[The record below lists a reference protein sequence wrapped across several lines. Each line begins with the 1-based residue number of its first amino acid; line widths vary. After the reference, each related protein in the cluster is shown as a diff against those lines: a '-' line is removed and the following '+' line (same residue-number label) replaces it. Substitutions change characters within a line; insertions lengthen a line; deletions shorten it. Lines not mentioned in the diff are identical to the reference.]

1 MPLGSDGQR
10 RGFEIKQ
17 TTLQRQS
24 GGAPHTVGAPPLV
37 YDSLNAWA
45 DSLIARGGSCNAKAV
60 SRCAKAISRFF
71 AAQSQRP
78 SGGGHWLSLRKER
91 KPGRKKRKPGRKK
104 RKLGRKK
111 REQGRKK
118 REQGSK
124 KREFGRR
131 KWGQQAWGRLLA
143 LILSKHGAELS
154 RYSLPNANQPQSD
167 WTEAGSFVGG
177 RMVAARVGLFVRHG
191 IRLVGRTEA
200 ARAVGLLAHFK
211 V

>member
-1 MPLGSDGQR
+1 MGPHGQR

-37 YDSLNAWA
+37 YDSLNAWSE
-45 DSLIARGGSCNAKAV
+45 SLIARGGLCSAKADA
-60 SRCAKAISRFF
+60 RCAKAISRFF

-78 SGGGHWLSLRKER
+78 SGGGHRLSL
-91 KPGRKKRKPGRKK
+91 RKK

-111 REQGRKK
+111 REQG
-118 REQGSK
+118 SK
-124 KREFGRR
+124 KREFGRKERGLGRR

-143 LILSKHGAELS
+143 LILSKHRAELS
-154 RYSLPNANQPQSD
+154 RYSLPNANQPQSA
-167 WTEAGSFVGG
+167 WTEAGYFVGG
-177 RMVAARVGLFVRHG
+177 RMVAARAGLFVRHR
-191 IRLVGRTEA
+191 IRLVGRMEA
-200 ARAVGLLAHFK
+200 ALAVRLLAHFK